1 MPARARGAARGGR
14 RKDSTVSTVSNPP
27 PPQQQE
33 TPLLS
38 TYSPLQSAV
47 STIFASAQRTTAGH
61 RKLATNLRNI
71 HEQCVDARGIG
82 ASTGGG
88 RAGEKA
94 FGREF
99 IRNLNKVLLVKKG
112 EVVGDRCLRFC
123 ELFVRQAVEKGMQ
136 SALCCVE

>member
-1 MPARARGAARGGR
+1 MPARAKGAARGSR
-14 RKDSTVSTVSNPP
+14 RKDTVSTAPNPP
-27 PPQQQE
+27 PPQQPEDPQ
-33 TPLLS
+33 LS
-38 TYSPLQSAV
+38 VYSPLQSAV

-71 HEQCVDARGIG
+71 HEQCVDARGPG
-82 ASTGGG
+82 APTGGG

-136 SALCCVE
+136 SDLR